1 MSENLMEDMQKLI
14 KMLDAS
20 ARALSRRG
28 RDAAQAE
35 KEYRM
40 ELAKTILRLRAE
52 GMPATVIADVARGDP
67 QIAALKMARDTQE
80 AVYDAAKEYVNVLKI
95 QVRVLEGDIS
105 REWGA
110 K

>member
-14 KMLDAS
+14 KMLESS

-52 GMPATVIADVARGDP
+52 GMPATVISDVARGDP
-67 QIAALKMARDTQE
+67 QIAALKMSRDTAE

-105 REWGA
+105 RDWGA

>member
-1 MSENLMEDMQKLI
+1 MSENLMQDMQKLI
-14 KMLDAS
+14 SMLDAS

-28 RDAAQAE
+28 RDAAEAE

-40 ELAKTILRLRAE
+40 ELAKTILQFRAE
-52 GMPATVIADVARGDP
+52 GMPVTVIADVARGDP
-67 QIAALKMARDTQE
+67 AIAALKFERDKKE
-80 AVYDAAKEYVNVLKI
+80 AIYDAAREYVNVLKI

-105 REWGA
+105 RDWGA